1 MIGRRFSDKSVQED
15 ITLWPFKVVAGRED
29 RPMVVVE
36 YKGEEKRFSPE
47 EISAMVLAKMRETA
61 EVYLGTSVKNA
72 VVTIPVIT
80 INNPQVV
87 DEIRVKKIHITHTNT
102 MKSISF

>member
-1 MIGRRFSDKSVQED
+1 VTDFLEEVKRMIGRRFSDKSVQED
-15 ITLWPFKVVAGRED
+15 ITLWPFKVGAGHED
-29 RPMVVVE
+29 RPMVLE

-72 VVTIPVIT
+72 VVTIPAIT
-80 INNPQVV
+80 SAY
-87 DEIRVKKIHITHTNT
+87 KKTL
-102 MKSISF
+102 KF